1 MDRQLFSQAMDEVFA
16 AFGKNEP
23 RPKILDAIFKRVGEW
38 PDEFC
43 AYACDALMDADK
55 LPANIG
61 RAMANMYSGWLVS
74 QTLAGGGSVESGDP
88 NCPECGGEG
97 WFLVYPVN
105 ARPGTA
111 PFAVPCMCN
120 RVVDCWPELHL
131 RRTSL
136 DGLRASGR
144 WTFRPPAMVRDRPP
158 APMKTSLRDLL
169 ARLRAGTPPAGDEPD
184 PRRQM
189 PEYLQ

>member
-1 MDRQLFSQAMDEVFA
+1 MDRQLFNQAMDEVFA

-43 AYACDALMDADK
+43 AYACEALQDSDK
-55 LPANIG
+55 LPANIS
-61 RAMANMYSGWLVS
+61 RAMASMYSGWLVS
-74 QTLAGGGSVESGDP
+74 QVAAGGTVASGDP

-97 WFLVYPVN
+97 WFMLYPVN
-105 ARPGTA
+105 ASPGTA
-111 PFAVPCMCN
+111 PYAIPCMCN
-120 RVVDCWPELHL
+120 RVIDCWPELHL
-131 RRTSL
+131 RRHSL
-136 DGLRASGR
+136 EELKASGK
-144 WTFRPPAMVRDRPP
+144 WTFRPPAMVRNRPP
-158 APMKTSLRDLL
+158 KPMARSLSQLMADLK
-169 ARLRAGTPPAGDEPD
+169 AGRGVPAEQSDD